1 MISWND
7 RRKASGFKNPSVEA
21 AAKSGAI
28 KPMPKNETEKVF
40 KVNRPMTSL
49 LHGKKGYAVIGHEVT
64 VKKGSKK
71 AEKLKSRLK
80 EYGG

>member
-1 MISWND
+1 MLFND
-7 RRKASGFKNPSVEA
+7 RRTIKNPAVAA

-28 KPMPKNETEKVF
+28 KAMPKKETEKVF
-40 KVNRPMTSL
+40 KVNRPMTNL
-49 LHGKKGYAVIGHEVT
+49 LHGKKGYAIVGKDVT

-80 EYGG
+80 EYRG